1 MRLSEKTM
9 GSMFE
14 AMFSNIQP
22 ISLVNEF
29 VDVRGRPTPSHAQPK
44 PTDSAQLPWP
54 QSGSSGSSDGYQ
66 PHNLTSSSLSRC
78 CCYCSTRPLSRYFP
92 PLG

>member
-29 VDVRGRPTPSHAQPK
+29 VDVREFSPSP
-44 PTDSAQLPWP
+44 
-54 QSGSSGSSDGYQ
+54 
-66 PHNLTSSSLSRC
+66 R
-78 CCYCSTRPLSRYFP
+78 
-92 PLG
+92 